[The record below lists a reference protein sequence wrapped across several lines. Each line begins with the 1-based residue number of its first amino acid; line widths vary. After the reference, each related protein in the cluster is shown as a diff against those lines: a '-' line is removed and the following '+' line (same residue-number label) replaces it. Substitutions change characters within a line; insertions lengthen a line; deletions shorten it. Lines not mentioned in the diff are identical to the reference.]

1 MNRGSWVVLALVV
14 SGVVVAVLMHE
25 GVADV
30 RSSHPR
36 ASGDS
41 EGRPSEN
48 RWPSDHAGRQEVT
61 PRSGAVVWQPRSAS
75 VSLVHLPSQDQ
86 QSPIGSGLR
95 GWQLFY
101 EGFRVDGTLSVG
113 PGFVWWTEDPDLV
126 RVFVN
131 QFEESLPQTVQLQ
144 SEYRRQQTAGEAHDT
159 GLSFLESTLRESESE
174 IGALAL
180 EYSMFQDAGLSSTH
194 AAELGAFLR
203 AQALARGG
211 KEIGQYSMF
220 GPFGIPLEQ
229 HLLQERGVKF
239 SGLTQAEQ
247 TYLLEA
253 YSQTLVDA
261 AALRVRYL
269 ELEGAGVVAA
279 SDLGLPYA
287 DLETQLAN
295 ALPELNR
302 LREDVESLW
311 ESFQADLSR

>member
-1 MNRGSWVVLALVV
+1 MNRGSWVVFALVV
-14 SGVVVAVLMHE
+14 SGIAVAVLMHE
-25 GVADV
+25 GVPDD
-30 RSSHPR
+30 RSSQLR
-36 ASGDS
+36 VSGDS
-41 EGRPSEN
+41 DARPIEN
-48 RWPSDHAGRQEVT
+48 RWPSGHAGRQEVT
-61 PRSGAVVWQPRSAS
+61 PRFGSDVWQPRTAS
-75 VSLVHLPSQDQ
+75 VSLVYLPSQDQ

-101 EGFRVDGTLSVG
+101 DGYRADGTLSVG
-113 PGFVWWTEDPDLV
+113 PGFVWWTEDPEMV

-131 QFEESLPQTVQLQ
+131 QFEEALPQTVELQ
-144 SEYRRQQTAGEAHDT
+144 SEYRRRQSEGEAHDT
-159 GLSFLESTLRESESE
+159 GLGFLESALRESESE

-229 HLLQERGVKF
+229 HVLQERGIKF
-239 SGLTQAEQ
+239 SGLPQAEQ
-247 TYLLEA
+247 THLLEA

-261 AALRVRYL
+261 AGLRVRYL
-269 ELEGAGVVAA
+269 DLEGAGVVAA

-287 DLETQLAN
+287 DLETQLSD
-295 ALPELNR
+295 ALPELSK
-302 LREDVESLW
+302 LREEVESVAPRAL
-311 ESFQADLSR
+311 